1 MYKKLAVAVAFL
13 LGFATIAQAEEVV
26 RKLPAPQTKGGIPL
40 MEAITARKSTREFS
54 AKKIDDQT
62 LSDILYA
69 AWGISH
75 ESKRTIPTSMNK
87 QNLNV
92 YVVTPEGAW
101 LYQAEDNSLK
111 QISNQDLRH
120 FFNQQDYVKDAV
132 LHLVYTGTD
141 PKNSPLHAGSAYQ
154 NVGLYTA
161 SRGMNNVVRGYF
173 DKDGVAQALKL
184 KPEEV
189 IVSQVIGWPYM

>member
-1 MYKKLAVAVAFL
+1 MFKKLAFAAAFL
-13 LGFATIAQAEEVV
+13 LGLATVAHAEDVV
-26 RKLPAPQTKGGIPL
+26 KKLPAPQDKGGIPL
-40 MEAITARKSTREFS
+40 MEAITARKSTREYS

-75 ESKRTIPTSMNK
+75 EGKRTIPTSRDK

-92 YVVTPEGAW
+92 YVITPEGAW

-111 QISNQDLRH
+111 QITSQDLRH

-141 PKNSPLHAGSAYQ
+141 AKNSPLHAGSAYQ

-161 SRGMNNVVRGYF
+161 SRGMNNIVRAYF
-173 DKDGVAQALKL
+173 DKEGVAQALNI

-189 IVSQVIGWPYM
+189 IVSQVVGWPYM